1 MIVWTDLETTGL
13 EPKTGSI
20 LEIAIVVTDDDLNEV
35 GEPIVSIVKPIHM
48 RGYEVMDDYVK
59 KMHTT
64 SGLAHQIWDLC
75 LYRGELVTGAEPPH
89 GYTPPLR
96 DDLPRLGDVERMV
109 IDELFM
115 CGGDRAAYAKTLKGT
130 PFAGS
135 SIHFDRAWLHEHMDD
150 LDKLFSHRMIDVSS
164 FTECAKRWA
173 PEIYSK
179 RPGLGPDGKPLPM
192 HRALDDIRNS
202 IETLRYYRKSGFIGG
217 VA

>member
-1 MIVWTDLETTGL
+1 MSIVWCDLETTGL

-20 LEIAIVVTDDDLNEV
+20 LEIAIVVTDDELNETL
-35 GEPIVSIVKPIHM
+35 EPIVSIAKPIHM

-64 SGLAHQIWDLC
+64 SGLMAK
-75 LYRGELVTGAEPPH
+75 LYKAPEETLSGTAFA
-89 GYTPPLR
+89 LR
-96 DDLPRLGDVERMV
+96 DDLPRLGDVERRV

-115 CGGDRAAYAKTLKGT
+115 CGGDREAYAKTLKGT
-130 PFAGS
+130 PLAGS

-173 PEIYSK
+173 PEIYAK
-179 RPGLGPDGKPLPM
+179 RPGLGPDGKPVPQ
-192 HRALDDIRNS
+192 HRALDDIRMS